1 MDKLTW
7 FKFTPS
13 NWVMGKILKCPEITQ
28 ARFIKLLC
36 LYWNKDCVL
45 NYEDA
50 EIEVDKEHLDIM
62 ISKKVIKNIDDF
74 IVIEFLNEQLEDIS
88 KTSEKRRK
96 AVNDRWQKAKKSNT
110 SEIQNNTSVSKKH
123 TSVIQN
129 DTDKSKSK
137 IREELELEEIRED
150 KKFLLEK
157 ETKKN
162 NTVFDFKKSLIN
174 YGFNENLVDDWL
186 KVRKTKKATNTK
198 TAFDAF
204 INEIESRGCDINEML
219 QLAVTNSWSGFKHK
233 WVDNL
238 KIDKNGVSKSN
249 TEIFQQSVSGE
260 TARSFKY

>member
-1 MDKLTW
+1 MAENKKSFVLYTDNYGLIKQLPDEIAGKL
-7 FKFTPS
+7 FKHIFAYVNDENPIS
-13 NWVMGKILKCPEITQ
+13 DDLLLNIAFEPIKMALKRDLKKYEI
-28 ARFIKLLC
+28 IK
-36 LYWNKDCVL
+36 
-45 NYEDA
+45 
-50 EIEVDKEHLDIM
+50 
-62 ISKKVIKNIDDF
+62 
-74 IVIEFLNEQLEDIS
+74 
-88 KTSEKRRK
+88 EKRSI
-96 AVNDRWQKAKKSNT
+96 AGKKSAEQRQQNSTNSTHVDFVQQT
-110 SEIQNNTSVSKKH
+110 STNPTVSDSVSDSDSV
-123 TSVIQN
+123 SVIVSDN
-129 DTDKSKSK
+129 D
-137 IREELELEEIRED
+137 I
-150 KKFLLEK
+150 LLEK